1 MILEIVSDIFLGVFC
16 PHAYKKVP
24 AEAGTD
30 TLNYRENPD
39 SHSLGDKGKTN
50 VPFVPEA
57 ANVLTLLT
65 QLKINSGQKQ
75 APLKVAATASIIRS

>member
-16 PHAYKKVP
+16 LHANKKVP
-24 AEAGTD
+24 AEAGTN

-39 SHSLGDKGKTN
+39 SHSLGDKGKTT

-57 ANVLTLLT
+57 AKVLTLLT

-75 APLKVAATASIIRS
+75 ATLKVAATASIIRS

>member
-1 MILEIVSDIFLGVFC
+1 M
-16 PHAYKKVP
+16 AANKKVP

-39 SHSLGDKGKTN
+39 SHSPGDKGKTN

-57 ANVLTLLT
+57 AKVLTLLT

-75 APLKVAATASIIRS
+75 ATLKVAATASIIRS